1 MTLAA
6 AGHWRQQQ
14 AAGSPWE
21 RERERGGEGNRLRQ
35 SQTKLTIEG
44 GGHCMLL
51 SPVARSPGT
60 VRLGPPSPPPRIDPR
75 QRGAANVN
83 YGPKTNLKLQTT
95 A

>member
-21 RERERGGEGNRLRQ
+21 REREGGGRQVGNRLRQ

-60 VRLGPPSPPPRIDPR
+60 VRLGPALAPPDRP
-75 QRGAANVN
+75 
-83 YGPKTNLKLQTT
+83 
-95 A
+95 

>member
-21 RERERGGEGNRLRQ
+21 RERGGGNRLRQ

-60 VRLGPPSPPPRIDPR
+60 VRLGPPPDRP
-75 QRGAANVN
+75 
-83 YGPKTNLKLQTT
+83 
-95 A
+95 